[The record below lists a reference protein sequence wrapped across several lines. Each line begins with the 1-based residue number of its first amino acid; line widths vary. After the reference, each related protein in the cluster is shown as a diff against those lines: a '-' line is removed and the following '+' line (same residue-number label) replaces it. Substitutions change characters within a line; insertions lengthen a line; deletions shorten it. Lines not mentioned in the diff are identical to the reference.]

1 MTKQHNSE
9 LSVVHS
15 MRQGPSAHKS
25 HVAASALKVFQK
37 IPRASYVMPSV
48 LFFASLSSGSSG
60 EKCGLLSPPA
70 AGCSPSCWKAYPHM
84 RRPSARSTGKAFA
97 ACIRWDYIQSSTQ
110 AVLQQ
115 RIAARAEDPS
125 RYIYMYICLAM
136 RHQHVLYT
144 LPGVS
149 PYGCFWSAATNPM
162 DVTAAIDTLGF
173 RTIVVVA
180 VRSGGPS
187 A

>member
-84 RRPSARSTGKAFA
+84 RRPSARSTGKAFT
-97 ACIRWDYIQSSTQ
+97 ACIRWDCIQSSCQ
-110 AVLQQ
+110 AVLLQ
-115 RIAARAEDPS
+115 RIAAWDMPRHEASARAVHAARCQQDVA
-125 RYIYMYICLAM
+125 IWL
-136 RHQHVLYT
+136 L
-144 LPGVS
+144 LVS
-149 PYGCFWSAATNPM
+149 SHKPNGCHSC
-162 DVTAAIDTLGF
+162 D
-173 RTIVVVA
+173 
-180 VRSGGPS
+180 
-187 A
+187 